1 MSVPPP
7 GPSPPPAGGPSSP
20 MAAAEAAVARRAPA
34 PGPAAASSGPPAK
47 VRDPYFDNAKFLAIV
62 LVVVFH
68 AVESL
73 RDVPAVRAA
82 YVFVY
87 LFHMPV
93 FIVITGYLSRG
104 FTRSA
109 DRTRKLVVQLLIPYA
124 IFETLY
130 SLYFWAVSGG
140 KPLEISLQRSSYLMW
155 FLLAL
160 ALWRLSTPLWQR
172 LRWPLGVAVGV
183 CLLAFMTDL
192 PRDLTLPRL
201 LGLLPFYVLGLMLR
215 PEHFEPLKRP
225 AARAAG
231 ALILAAA
238 FLGALTVARG
248 WSTDLIFWN
257 DPHHALGMSNVTGTV
272 VRTTMLAAAT
282 VLVFAFL
289 AVVPARRTWFTG
301 LGAATLYAYLFH
313 GFIVQMLR
321 TVDFYEIERLHTV
334 AGAVAVGAAAVLV
347 AVVLCTRPVVR
358 ATRWLVEPKVDWLF
372 AERTKS

>member
-1 MSVPPP
+1 MAASEVAVAAR
-7 GPSPPPAGGPSSP
+7 PAGSK
-20 MAAAEAAVARRAPA
+20 
-34 PGPAAASSGPPAK
+34 GPAAAAAAPPAK

-93 FIVITGYLSRG
+93 FIVVTGYLSRG
-104 FTRSA
+104 FTRSR
-109 DRTRKLVVQLLIPYA
+109 DRTRKLVVQLLVPYA

-160 ALWRLSTPLWQR
+160 FLWRLSTPLWQR
-172 LRWPLGVAVGV
+172 IRWPLGVAVGV

-231 ALILAAA
+231 ALVLAAA
-238 FLGALTVARG
+238 FAGALTVGRG
-248 WSTDLIFWN
+248 WTIDLIFWN

-272 VRTTMLAAAT
+272 VRTAMLLAAT

-313 GFIVQMLR
+313 GFIVQVLR

-334 AGAVAVGAAAVLV
+334 TGAAAVGAAA
-347 AVVLCTRPVVR
+347 AVMATVLCTRPVVR
-358 ATRWLVEPKVDWLF
+358 ATRRLVEPDVNWLF
-372 AERTKS
+372 SGRANS

>member
-1 MSVPPP
+1 
-7 GPSPPPAGGPSSP
+7 
-20 MAAAEAAVARRAPA
+20 MAASEIAVARTTAA
-34 PGPAAASSGPPAK
+34 DGPAVAVDGPSAK
-47 VRDPYFDNAKFLAIV
+47 IRDPYFDNAKFLAIV

-104 FTRSA
+104 FTRA
-109 DRTRKLVVQLLIPYA
+109 PNRTRRLVAQLLVPYA

-172 LRWPLGVAVGV
+172 IRWPLGIAVGV

-225 AARAAG
+225 AVRAAG
-231 ALILAAA
+231 ALTLAAA
-238 FLGALTVARG
+238 FAGALTVARD
-248 WSTDLIFWN
+248 WPTDLIFWN

-282 VLVFAFL
+282 VVVFAFL

-313 GFIVQMLR
+313 GFIVQILR
-321 TVDFYEIERLHTV
+321 TIDFYDIEWLHTV
-334 AGAVAVGAAAVLV
+334 TGAAAVGV
-347 AVVLCTRPVVR
+347 AAAIVAAVLCTRPVVR
-358 ATRWLVEPKVDWLF
+358 ATRWLVEPDVNWLF
-372 AERTKS
+372 AKRAKS